1 MKNRKNVIG
10 WALGLLSVF
19 LVFEGAPM
27 FVRTSGTVQGSE
39 FSMLITI
46 VNQISLGMM
55 WLALFVAWKLVP
67 IVRGNV
73 CESNDFID

>member
-1 MKNRKNVIG
+1 MAKQSVVPVQ
-10 WALGLLSVF
+10 LSAVTGGQ
-19 LVFEGAPM
+19 FEAG
-27 FVRTSGTVQGSE
+27 VNSSE
-39 FSMLITI
+39 FGMLITI